1 MSSVWHGPDSLRS
14 VLFFKGHNRKDLQP
28 EQRNVTSDFGLLVTN
43 QSIRQS
49 AGINVCLPRFCK
61 TTDTFKC
68 NVSLHCNL
76 MSVLF
81 NNGGLVSAQVQAE
94 SHLVRVMRNLM
105 IWLRILSLVAT
116 IMDGV

>member
-1 MSSVWHGPDSLRS
+1 MFANHV
-14 VLFFKGHNRKDLQP
+14 
-28 EQRNVTSDFGLLVTN
+28 
-43 QSIRQS
+43 S
-49 AGINVCLPRFCK
+49 AKQQILSMYV
-61 TTDTFKC
+61 C